1 MHILLVEDHN
11 DLAATVADYLSHRG
25 HSVIRAKDGPSALEQ
40 ALNANFDAIV
50 LDRKLPQLDGAS
62 VCRQLRAQSEDLPIL
77 MMTALEAL
85 DDKLKGFEAG
95 ADDYLVKPFA
105 LAELHARL
113 TSLHR
118 RDAHRAQII
127 KIDTLRYDLL
137 RREGRRGERALNLS
151 PTGRTLLEA
160 LLKAR
165 GTLVSRAELETAV
178 WGESQNDSGAL
189 RVHMHALRSAVDRGE
204 KVKLIHTRQGAG
216 YWLNVDGS

>member
-1 MHILLVEDHN
+1 MHILLVEDHH
-11 DLAATVADYLSHRG
+11 DLAATVADYLGHRG

-62 VCRQLRAQSEDLPIL
+62 VCRQLRAKSEDLPIL
-77 MMTALEAL
+77 MLTALDSLE
-85 DDKLKGFEAG
+85 DKLKGFEAG

-113 TSLHR
+113 ISLHR

-127 KIDTLRYDLL
+127 KVDNLRYDLL
-137 RREGRRGERALNLS
+137 RREGRRGERDLSLS

-165 GTLVSRAELETAV
+165 GTLVSRTELEIAV
-178 WGESQNDSGAL
+178 WGEAQNDSGAL
-189 RVHMHALRSAVDRGE
+189 RVHMHALRAAVDRSE
-204 KVKLIHTRQGAG
+204 RVKLIHTRQGAG
-216 YWLNVDGS
+216 YWLNVNGP